1 MFDTK
6 YTYAVAR
13 IRALE
18 TGLFTSSVLE
28 QLLACDTEQQ
38 CLQLI
43 QEKGW
48 GDADTPLNAEAI
60 LSREQEKIWETIREL
75 GVDMSVFDVLSY
87 PNLFHNLKAA
97 VKDAC
102 TQEDGRT
109 MNIYYE
115 DTAIPADE
123 MLEIIRSKDFSR
135 LPENMAAA
143 ARDAYETLL
152 HTRDGQLCDVI
163 IDKAALE
170 AIYEAG
176 KAAKDSIIRD
186 YAESVVAVADIK
198 IAVRAQKTAKSID
211 FMKRA
216 MAPCQSLNVDQLA
229 RSAVSG
235 MDAITEYLAGTAYA
249 EGAAAIAQSPS
260 AFERWC
266 DNRMMETMQSQK
278 NEAFS
283 VGPLVA
289 YILAREN
296 EIKTVRIILSGKQ
309 NGFSNDSIRERV
321 REMYV

>member
-18 TGLFTSSVLE
+18 TGLFTSSVIE

-170 AIYEAG
+170 AIYDAG

-229 RSAVSG
+229 RAAVSG

-260 AFERWC
+260 AFGRWC

-278 NEAFS
+278 YEAFS